1 MSEYNISISTFI
13 KKKKKKLDGVDA
25 YTGSI
30 SALHYPYCTSA
41 KVSGGTL
48 DIT

>member
-13 KKKKKKLDGVDA
+13 RKKLGCVDA
-25 YTGSI
+25 YTESI